1 MINKFIG
8 IGNLTKDPEIQRT
21 ATYTLCNFTIAVNNP
36 VIKKEVLFI
45 DAVAWN
51 KMAENCSKYL
61 KKGSRV
67 FIDGRLKTD
76 TWKSSGGQSRN
87 KIILVAESVRFLPGG
102 SESEKNLSD
111 VEKNNPTDSIE
122 NSTPA
127 EDDLEIDQEELDQ
140 IPF

>member
-21 ATYTLCNFTIAVNNP
+21 STYTLCNFTIAVNNP

-45 DAVAWN
+45 DSVAWN
-51 KMAENCSKYL
+51 NMAENCSKYL

-76 TWKSSGGQSRN
+76 TWKSSGGQIRN
-87 KIILVAESVRFLPGG
+87 KIVLVAESVRFLPGG
-102 SESEKNLSD
+102 LESEKNLSD
-111 VEKNNPTDSIE
+111 VEKNNPTDSIDD
-122 NSTPA
+122 NTHT
-127 EDDLEIDQEELDQ
+127 EDDFEIDQEELDQ

>member
-21 ATYTLCNFTIAVNNP
+21 ATYTLCNFTMAVNNP
-36 VIKKEVLFI
+36 VLKKEVLFI

-61 KKGSRV
+61 SKGSRV
-67 FIDGRLKTD
+67 FVDGRLKTD

-111 VEKNNPTDSIE
+111 VEKSAPTEIIE
-122 NSTPA
+122 DNTST
-127 EDDLEIDQEELDQ
+127 EDDFEIDQEELDQ

>member
-8 IGNLTKDPEIQRT
+8 IGNLTKDPELQKS
-21 ATYTLCNFTIAVNNP
+21 ADYTRCNFTIAVNNP
-36 VIKKEVLFI
+36 VLKKEVLFI

-51 KMAENCSKYL
+51 KMAENCSTYL

-76 TWKSSGGQSRN
+76 TWTTSNGQARN
-87 KIILVAESVRFLPGG
+87 KIILVAESVRFLPNG
-102 SESEKNLSD
+102 SQYEKDLSN
-111 VEKNNPTDSIE
+111 VEKNKATESIADEPT
-122 NSTPA
+122 P
-127 EDDLEIDQEELDQ
+127 DDDYEITQEELDQ